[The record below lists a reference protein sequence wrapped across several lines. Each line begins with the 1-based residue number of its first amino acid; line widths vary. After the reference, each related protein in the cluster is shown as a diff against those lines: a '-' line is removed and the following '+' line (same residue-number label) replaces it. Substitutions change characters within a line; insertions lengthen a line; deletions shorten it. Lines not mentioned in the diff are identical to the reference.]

1 MNPEDDNSAARQR
14 CRNALPRRVWRA
26 YCLAVLLALA
36 AAAAPAAS
44 PMRFNRLGLDQGL
57 SELAVNVIAQ
67 DPDGFLWIGTEDGL
81 DRYDGYRFQHFTQDR
96 ANPASVPNNF
106 IADIRFDSSG
116 GLWLATDGGGV
127 VRRDPQLGRFSRLES
142 AVRGSKTGGLDHVR
156 IVRIDSRG
164 RVWIGTRD
172 SGLALFDPATSTLRR
187 FVHVARDPASL
198 ADNSVLAILEDRR
211 GHVWIGT
218 DAGVD
223 VLEPNTGHIEHH
235 LLSGLPRPQPGP
247 LRTRALLEDSR
258 GIIWIGTDA
267 GLESFDPFKRQATTF
282 ASDADDPHSLPP
294 ASIEALY
301 EDSEY
306 RLWIGTADGLVRFDR
321 ESRVFET
328 YRNDPRDVESLP
340 DNHIVSIFEDRSGL
354 LWVGTK
360 FGGIAKWNPRSWSF
374 GHHAA
379 GAEEGFASHNIMSFT
394 EDHDGRLW
402 IGTFG
407 GGLTAVSTHGRMLS
421 FRANAPG
428 PDGLGDDRVM
438 ALLTA
443 RDGSVWAGTMGG
455 GLDRIQADSH
465 RVTHYRHD
473 PADPSSLAATG
484 VMALLEDSKGRI
496 WVGTYGGGLSWLDH
510 GGTSFHT
517 YPPDATDPTRFSNG
531 RVTALAEDRSGRIW
545 AGTDGGGLNVLD
557 PNSGALIRLRHD
569 ATNPHSLSADTIYVL
584 HVDATGD
591 AVWVGTRG
599 GGLDRV
605 TMNSAENGAIA
616 VSNLSEGNGLPNNT
630 IYGILPDSA
639 GRLWLSTN
647 HGLACLDPHTGT
659 VSSYHRSHGLQADEF
674 NFGSHYRTRD
684 GRLLFGGANGYNE
697 FYPDR
702 LQFNRSV
709 PTVALTS
716 LLKLGRPMPTDAYG
730 QRGPLHFGYEDDVIT
745 FEFAAL
751 DFVAP
756 EANSFEYRL
765 DGFDRAWIHAG
776 TLRTATYTHL
786 PGGQYV
792 LHVRAANADGVWNMN
807 GLTVPLDVDP
817 PPWKTWPAYLLYA
830 LVAAILIHQAWLR
843 QRRAL
848 ARAADYRRQL
858 EREVAYRTRQL
869 ADRNAALQRANSKL
883 EEVSF
888 TDALTSLGNRRSLAH
903 EMPALIARIES
914 NDWGNGDGS
923 RLALL
928 VVDLDHLKPINDEHG
943 HEAGDRLLIEV
954 AAILSECVR
963 ANDKVVRWG
972 GDEFVVV
979 YAVRDLDGAAALAER
994 IRFTVSNRRFQLG
1007 GEVDGRTSCSIGFAL
1022 YPFTPDKPSR
1032 WEKVLSVADANLYRA
1047 KETRNAWV
1055 GCCGTPNGSGIGD
1068 LESLVERDLAAAER
1082 NRHVEVRRSDP
1093 TNGETVELLLRRP
1106 APARTRK

>member
-1 MNPEDDNSAARQR
+1 VQFWSQVDY
-14 CRNALPRRVWRA
+14 LTHLLRRVWRA
-26 YCLAVLLALA
+26 CPVAVMLALP

-67 DPDGFLWIGTEDGL
+67 DPAGFLWIGTEDGL

-96 ANPASVPNNF
+96 ANGVPNNF
-106 IADIRFDSSG
+106 IADIGFDSSG

-127 VRRDPQLGRFSRLES
+127 ARRDPQSGRFSTLES
-142 AVRGSKTGGLDHVR
+142 AARGSRTAGLDHVR
-156 IVRIDSRG
+156 VVRIDRRG

-187 FVHVARDPASL
+187 FVHVVGAPASL
-198 ADNSVLAILEDRR
+198 ADNSVLAVLEDRR
-211 GHVWIGT
+211 GRVWIGT

-223 VLEPNTGHIEHH
+223 VLEPNTGHMEHH
-235 LLSGLPRPQPGP
+235 PLSALLRRQPGR

-267 GLESFDPFKRQATTF
+267 GLVSFDPFMGQSTTF
-282 ASDADDPHSLPP
+282 AGGTDDPHSLPP

-301 EDSEY
+301 EDSEH

-321 ESRVFET
+321 ELRVFET

-374 GHHAA
+374 GHHGA
-379 GAEEGFASHNIMSFT
+379 GAEEGFASRNVMSFT

-407 GGLTAVSTHGRMLS
+407 GGLTAVDADGRALT
-421 FRANAPG
+421 FRANDPG
-428 PDGLGDDRVM
+428 SGGLGDDRVM

-455 GLDRIQADSH
+455 GLDLIEAGSH
-465 RVTHYRHD
+465 RITHYRHD
-473 PADPSSLAATG
+473 PADPSSLAASG

-496 WVGTYGGGLSWLDH
+496 WVGTYGGGLSRFDR
-510 GGTSFHT
+510 GGGSFHN
-517 YPPDATDPTRFSNG
+517 YLPDAADPTRLSNG

-545 AGTDGGGLNVLD
+545 AGTDGGGLNVLN
-557 PNSGALIRLRHD
+557 PNSGALIRLRHNSND
-569 ATNPHSLSADTIYVL
+569 PHSLSADTVYAL
-584 HVDATGD
+584 HVDATGG
-591 AVWVGTRG
+591 AVWIGTRG
-599 GGLDRV
+599 GGLDRA
-605 TMNSAENGAIA
+605 TTDSGENGAIA
-616 VSNLSEGNGLPNNT
+616 VANLSEANGLPNNT
-630 IYGILPDSA
+630 VYGILPDGA

-647 HGLACLDPHTGT
+647 HGLACLDPLTGT

-702 LQFNRSV
+702 LQFNRTV
-709 PTVALTS
+709 PPVALTS
-716 LLKLGRPMPTDAYG
+716 LLKLGRPMPTDASYG
-730 QRGPLHFGYEDDVIT
+730 WRGTLHFDYQDDVIT

-765 DGFDRAWIHAG
+765 DGFDRSWIHAG

-786 PGGQYV
+786 PGGKYV
-792 LHVRAANADGVWNMN
+792 LHVRAANADGVWNMK
-807 GLTVPLDVDP
+807 GLTVSLDVDP
-817 PPWKTWPAYLLYA
+817 PPWKTWQAYFLYA
-830 LVAAILIHQAWLR
+830 LVAALLIHQAWLR

-858 EREVAYRTRQL
+858 EQEVAYRTRQL

-888 TDALTSLGNRRSLAH
+888 TDALTGLGNRRSLAH
-903 EMPALIARIES
+903 AMQALSTSIQR
-914 NDWGNGDGS
+914 NNRGNVDGS

-928 VVDLDHLKPINDEHG
+928 IVDLDHLKPINDEHG

-954 AAILSECVR
+954 AAILNECVR

-979 YAVRDLDGAAALAER
+979 YTVRDLDGAAALAER
-994 IRFTVSNRRFQLG
+994 IRFAVSKRRFRIG
-1007 GEVDGRTSCSIGFAL
+1007 GDVDGRTSCSIGFAL
-1022 YPFTPDKPSR
+1022 YPFTPGTPPR

-1055 GCCGTPNGSGIGD
+1055 GCCGTPNGIGIAD
-1068 LESLVERDLAAAER
+1068 LESLAERDLAAVER
-1082 NRHVEVRRSDP
+1082 GRYVEVRRSDP
-1093 TNGETVELLLRRP
+1093 TNGETVELFLRRP
-1106 APARTRK
+1106 GPARTRK